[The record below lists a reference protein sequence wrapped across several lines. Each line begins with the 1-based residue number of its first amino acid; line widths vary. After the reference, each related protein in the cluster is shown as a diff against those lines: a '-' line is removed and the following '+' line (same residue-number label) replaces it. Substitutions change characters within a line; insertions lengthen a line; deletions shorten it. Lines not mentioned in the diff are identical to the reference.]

1 MNQPLIVTTKKLM
14 CRHTNRGGRV
24 WLEGK
29 ALDKHGYIHQASY
42 DVVYTATTIELTL
55 NITGTRKVAGTVAR
69 PIIDLHSKGIATMF
83 SDGSKVS
90 ITMLGGVIT
99 IEGIE

>member
-1 MNQPLIVTTKKLM
+1 MNQPMNVTAKKLM

-24 WLEGK
+24 WLEGR
-29 ALDKHGYIHQASY
+29 ALDKHGYTNQAAY

-55 NITGTRKVAGTVAR
+55 NSTGARKVAGTIAR
-69 PIIDLHSKGIATMF
+69 PIIDLHSKLIATMF
-83 SDGSKVS
+83 DDGSKVS

-99 IEGIE
+99 IEGVE